1 MQDKMPGEFIW
12 ISEWASFNGDDRA
25 LSQQQLNMT
34 IQHTQ
39 LSLIIGL
46 IINYPVFCVALQ
58 QLPQPKQNVLCLL

>member
-34 IQHTQ
+34 KQREVQPPTPQDLFVEFTKPIYDQVTSR
-39 LSLIIGL
+39 LSSF
-46 IINYPVFCVALQ
+46 YSRY
-58 QLPQPKQNVLCLL
+58 